1 MKKALKWIGIVF
13 VVLVIISLIGGS
25 DSNKNKSQ
33 TSSETSNTT
42 KAETKPTPE
51 EKPISPTDIAMA
63 DLIADFDKNQLSAE
77 ETYKDKLIQT
87 TGYISNIS
95 EDIIGNPFLSL
106 KPTTEEYYFGTTV
119 QCLFKE
125 KSELTSL
132 ENGQQVTV
140 TGTVK
145 TQSLGIISV
154 DGCKV
159 VE

>member
-33 TSSETSNTT
+33 TNSTSSNTT
-42 KAETKPTPE
+42 IEGTKPTPE
-51 EKPISPTDIAMA
+51 EKPISPKNIAMA
-63 DLIADFDKNQLSAE
+63 ELIADFDKNQLSAE
-77 ETYKDKLIQT
+77 ETYKDKFIQT
-87 TGYISNIS
+87 TGYISNIA
-95 EDIIGNPFLSL
+95 EDILGNPFLSL
-106 KPTTEEYYFGTTV
+106 KPTTEEYYFGTAV

-154 DGCKV
+154 DSCNV
-159 VE
+159 VK